1 MIVFSE
7 HTIEKRIMRYS
18 NADLLL
24 FEKKAVWLRYG
35 EMTGKKKAASEEAA
49 FQNMVA
55 MAGLEPA
62 TPAL

>member
-1 MIVFSE
+1 
-7 HTIEKRIMRYS
+7 MRYS
-18 NADLLL
+18 NADLPL